1 MLANALTILALGLGL
16 VLLLQLVVLFYL
28 TLQRF
33 SFAGVQKKAESE
45 LFSERLAIARLQ
57 LKRQENVGPWNGTRK
72 FEISR
77 ADTECDSVR
86 SLYLVPHDKKPL
98 PGFRPGQYLTFE
110 LDIPAQ
116 RNRVIRC
123 YSLSDRPRADFYRV
137 TIKKIG
143 LASTFFHTTLKV
155 GDIVDVK
162 APSGGFYL
170 DMNRMTPIVLIGA
183 GVGVTPMLSMLNE
196 VVETGLQREVWMFFG
211 VRNRA
216 DHIMKEHF
224 ETVARNNSNVRLR
237 ICYSKPDKEDVSGKD
252 YQIEGRV
259 TPDLLK
265 KELPSNN
272 YDFYLCGP
280 GEMMQ
285 GMQTG
290 LRDWGVPAANIHM
303 EAFGPASVKKV
314 APAPAAAPA
323 EAVQV
328 TFSRAGRELAWKG
341 QADSLLDLA
350 LAEDVPLPFGCR
362 AGNCG
367 TCKTAIKSGKVK
379 YLKEPG
385 CEVEAGSCLTCIC
398 VPETA
403 LVLEA

>member
-1 MLANALTILALGLGL
+1 MLVNVLIFLGLSLSFLLAGQ
-16 VLLLQLVVLFYL
+16 LLLLLYATSRKL
-28 TLQRF
+28 
-33 SFAGVQKKAESE
+33 SFAGVQKKHEAD
-45 LFSERLAIARLQ
+45 LFSERLALARAQ
-57 LKRQENVGPWNGTRK
+57 LKRQENTVPWSGTRK

-77 ADTECDSVR
+77 IDTEFETVR
-86 SLYLVPHDKKPL
+86 SFYLIPHDKKAL
-98 PGFRPGQYLTFE
+98 PGFHPGQYLTFE
-110 LDIPAQ
+110 LDIPTE

-123 YSLSDRPRADFYRV
+123 YSLSDKPRKDFYRV

-143 LASTFFHTTLKV
+143 LASKYFHEALKV

-162 APSGGFYL
+162 APGGAFYL
-170 DMNRMTPIVLIGA
+170 DVNRTTPVVLIAA

-196 VVETGLQREVWMFFG
+196 IVESGLQREVWFFFG
-211 VRNRA
+211 VRNKS
-216 DHIMKEHF
+216 DHIMKEHLD
-224 ETVARNNSNVRLR
+224 TVARNNNNVRLR
-237 ICYSKPDKEDVSGKD
+237 VCYSQAEDCDIADKHCHAK
-252 YQIEGRV
+252 GRV
-259 TPDLLK
+259 TLDLLK
-265 KELPSNN
+265 VELPSNN
-272 YDFYLCGP
+272 FDFYLCGP

-285 GMQTG
+285 SMQTN
-290 LRDWGVPAANIHM
+290 LRDWGVPAVHVHM

-314 APAPAAAPA
+314 APT
-323 EAVQV
+323 AVLATESV
-328 TFSRAGRELAWKG
+328 KITFARSGRDVDWKG

-350 LAEDVPLPFGCR
+350 LAENIPLAYGCR

-403 LVLEA
+403 LALEA